1 MSDCNHAQWQP
12 PHDYRPL
19 ERRSERRT
27 WAVVILTGLTMLLE
41 IVAGYWFNS
50 MALLADGW
58 HMASHMVAIGLAALA
73 YLLAR
78 RYAADHRFTFGT
90 WKIEVLAGFASAL
103 LLVVVALFMIGESL
117 LRFWAPAAIGFDEA
131 LVVAVVGLLV
141 NLLSAWLLRDQ
152 HDHGHGHGHGDD
164 AHSHAERGHAH
175 AHGAP
180 GKDLN
185 RHAAFIHVLTD
196 ALTSVAAIIALLGGK
211 LFGWGWLDPAMG
223 IIGALVILV
232 WARGLLRD
240 TAKALLDRE
249 MDDPLVGKV
258 REALE
263 RVPDTE
269 VTDLHLWRVGRS
281 QYSCILSVVTHQP
294 HTADRYKAAL
304 QPFAQLVHITAEVN
318 RCGESAHLDSRQ

>member
-41 IVAGYWFNS
+41 ITAGYWFNS

-141 NLLSAWLLRDQ
+141 NLLSAWLLRDE
-152 HDHGHGHGHGDD
+152 HDHGHGHGDD

-318 RCGESAHLDSRQ
+318 RCGEKIGRAHV

>member
-41 IVAGYWFNS
+41 ITAGYWFNS

-152 HDHGHGHGHGDD
+152 HDHGHGHGDD

>member
-318 RCGESAHLDSRQ
+318 RCGERAHLDSRQ

>member
-41 IVAGYWFNS
+41 IAAGYWFNS

-78 RYAADHRFTFGT
+78 RYAADHRFAFGT

-141 NLLSAWLLRDQ
+141 NLLSAWLLRDE
-152 HDHGHGHGHGDD
+152 HDHGHGHGDD

>member
-78 RYAADHRFTFGT
+78 RYAADHRFAFGT

-103 LLVVVALFMIGESL
+103 LLVVALFMIGESL

-152 HDHGHGHGHGDD
+152 HDHGHGHGDD

-232 WARGLLRD
+232 WSRGLLRD

>member
-152 HDHGHGHGHGDD
+152 HDHGHGHGDD

-232 WARGLLRD
+232 WSRGLLRD

-249 MDDPLVGKV
+249 MDDPLVDKV

>member
-41 IVAGYWFNS
+41 ITAGYWFNS

-141 NLLSAWLLRDQ
+141 NLLSAWLLRDE
-152 HDHGHGHGHGDD
+152 HDHGHGDD

-258 REALE
+258 RRRLSGCPT
-263 RVPDTE
+263 R
-269 VTDLHLWRVGRS
+269 RS
-281 QYSCILSVVTHQP
+281 PTCICGVWGDRS
-294 HTADRYKAAL
+294 TAA
-304 QPFAQLVHITAEVN
+304 
-318 RCGESAHLDSRQ
+318 S

>member
-41 IVAGYWFNS
+41 IAAGYWFNS

-152 HDHGHGHGHGDD
+152 HDHGHGHGDD

>member
-152 HDHGHGHGHGDD
+152 HDHGRGHGHGDD

>member
-41 IVAGYWFNS
+41 IAAGYWFNS

-141 NLLSAWLLRDQ
+141 NLLSACLLRDQ
-152 HDHGHGHGHGDD
+152 HDHGHGHGDD
-164 AHSHAERGHAH
+164 AHSHDERGHAH

>member
-41 IVAGYWFNS
+41 ITAGYWFNS

-141 NLLSAWLLRDQ
+141 NLLSAWLLRDE
-152 HDHGHGHGHGDD
+152 HDHGHGHGDD

-318 RCGESAHLDSRQ
+318 RCGERAHLDSRQ

>member
-41 IVAGYWFNS
+41 IAAGYWFNS

-141 NLLSAWLLRDQ
+141 NLLSAWLLRDE

>member
-41 IVAGYWFNS
+41 IAAGYWFNS

-152 HDHGHGHGHGDD
+152 HDHGHGDD

-294 HTADRYKAAL
+294 HTADRYKSAL

>member
-41 IVAGYWFNS
+41 ITAGYWFNS

-152 HDHGHGHGHGDD
+152 HDHGHGHGDD

-232 WARGLLRD
+232 WSRGLLRD

>member
-232 WARGLLRD
+232 WSRGLLRD

>member
-1 MSDCNHAQWQP
+1 MITA
-12 PHDYRPL
+12 RF

-41 IVAGYWFNS
+41 IAAGYWFNS

-78 RYAADHRFTFGT
+78 RYAADHRFAFGT

-141 NLLSAWLLRDQ
+141 NLLSAWLLRDE
-152 HDHGHGHGHGDD
+152 HDHGHGHGDD

>member
-152 HDHGHGHGHGDD
+152 HDHGHGHGDD

>member
-141 NLLSAWLLRDQ
+141 NLLSAWLLRDE
-152 HDHGHGHGHGDD
+152 HDHGHGHGDD

-318 RCGESAHLDSRQ
+318 RCGERAHLDSRQ

>member
-41 IVAGYWFNS
+41 IAAGYWFNS

-152 HDHGHGHGHGDD
+152 HDHGHGHGDD
-164 AHSHAERGHAH
+164 AHSHAKRGHAH

>member
-152 HDHGHGHGHGDD
+152 HDHGRGHGDD

>member
-232 WARGLLRD
+232 WSRGLLRD

-249 MDDPLVGKV
+249 MDDPLVDKV

>member
-41 IVAGYWFNS
+41 ITAGYWFNS

-141 NLLSAWLLRDQ
+141 NLLSAWLLRDE
-152 HDHGHGHGHGDD
+152 HDHGHGDD

>member
-1 MSDCNHAQWQP
+1 M
-12 PHDYRPL
+12 
-19 ERRSERRT
+19 
-27 WAVVILTGLTMLLE
+27 VILTGLTMLLE
-41 IVAGYWFNS
+41 IAAGYWFNS

-152 HDHGHGHGHGDD
+152 HDHGHGHGDD
-164 AHSHAERGHAH
+164 AHSHAKRGHAH

>member
-41 IVAGYWFNS
+41 ITAGYWFNS

-141 NLLSAWLLRDQ
+141 NLLSAWLLRDE